1 MTINHD
7 SDCTTITQSDLAMFK
22 CIAEPK
28 IECTMSTMILKSI

>member
-22 CIAEPK
+22 CIAEPE
-28 IECTMSTMILKSI
+28 IVRLSVQCQQ